1 MDASARVM
9 RRHRRAWPRTARTAA
24 VIIATTGPALL
35 AAACSSPSPAGSGGS
50 SNAGGSAS
58 SPSAVAYSHCMR
70 SHGVPNFPDPPSG
83 GGIPKGSA
91 QEFRVSSTQ
100 YKAAQTACQSLI
112 PATGGSA
119 QQQEQQC
126 FASSDCPPSVVHR
139 LLNVMREFS
148 QCMRFRGVPN
158 FPDPT
163 TDSQGQP
170 FFNVSAQGISD
181 SMSHSAQFTTKLNE
195 CQRETGNFP
204 YSMG

>member
-1 MDASARVM
+1 
-9 RRHRRAWPRTARTAA
+9 
-24 VIIATTGPALL
+24 
-35 AAACSSPSPAGSGGS
+35 
-50 SNAGGSAS
+50 
-58 SPSAVAYSHCMR
+58 MR

-91 QEFRVSSTQ
+91 QELGVSSTQ

-126 FASSDCPPSVVHR
+126 FASSDCPPPVVHR

-148 QCMRFRGVPN
+148 QCMRSHGVPN